1 MLWLVLT
8 LSQQMRQKIR
18 HKNSG
23 ELQKECVLR
32 HFINIQATLR
42 KSKIYNTSDFFR

>member
-1 MLWLVLT
+1 MGSNGGNKYIKAKEKREMLWLLVP

-32 HFINIQATLR
+32 HFINI
-42 KSKIYNTSDFFR
+42 

>member
-1 MLWLVLT
+1 VGSGGSNKYIKAKEKWKMLWLLLT

-18 HKNSG
+18 HKSSG

-32 HFINIQATLR
+32 CLH
-42 KSKIYNTSDFFR
+42 